1 VQRSQKK
8 RTPAKKP
15 KAPKMSVDSE
25 QIELDFGSDITSSCI
40 IGGSGIDSYTIDD
53 SIFDTNIAT
62 ITIPSSAY
70 SFGAQGSTLSWD
82 SNYTITGNGYGYSDP
97 SVEINNK
104 GIDIKEGGD
113 IKIAGRSLT
122 EAIDKIEERLG
133 ILHPNTE
140 LEDRWEQLKELR
152 KQYQELEKDLLE
164 KEKMWKILKEK

>member
-1 VQRSQKK
+1 VQKSQKK

-25 QIELDFGSDITSSCI
+25 QIELDFGSDSTSSYI
-40 IGGSGIDSYTIDD
+40 LGGSGIDSYTIDD
-53 SIFDTNIAT
+53 SIFSTDISS

-70 SFGAQGSTLSWD
+70 SFGPQGATMSWD
-82 SNYTITGNGYGYSDP
+82 SNYTITTSGYGYGDP
-97 SVEINNK
+97 SVQINTE

-113 IKIAGRSLT
+113 IKIAGKSLT

-133 ILHPNTE
+133 ILHPNPE